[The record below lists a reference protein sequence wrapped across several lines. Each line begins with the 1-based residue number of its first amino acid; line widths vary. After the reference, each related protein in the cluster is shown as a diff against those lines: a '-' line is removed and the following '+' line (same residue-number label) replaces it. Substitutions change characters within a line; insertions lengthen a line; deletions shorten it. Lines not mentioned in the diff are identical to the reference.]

1 MNLNRPIGD
10 GVVTGHGKISG
21 RQVILIAQEPSIFG
35 GSMGEMHARRIASA
49 VDLAN
54 RTMRPIVAIWDGTGQ
69 RVEDGVPALGA
80 TGEVLDSLA
89 SCSGRI
95 PVVSVIIGT
104 VAGTSALAAGL
115 SDFVILES
123 ERGRM
128 FMRSPWLIPEIA
140 SGEFEESDL
149 GGARPTPA
157 GVELRAWWLRMSS
170 MHLNWPITYSPISLT
185 TQIRYHPGLAR
196 QMIP

>member
-1 MNLNRPIGD
+1 MDAGGDGNLVAMQRILSLVDDGSFIEAEAYVRHRSVLGTMNLNRPIGD

-140 SGEFEESDL
+140 SGEFEAVSY
-149 GGARPTPA
+149 TH
-157 GVELRAWWLRMSS
+157 LRA
-170 MHLNWPITYSPISLT
+170 HETN
-185 TQIRYHPGLAR
+185 
-196 QMIP
+196 